1 MKMIRVT
8 HEVWTKNGDLYL
20 TVTVIR
26 RLAKRVGRKTKG
38 GNEAQSAELREGGMA
53 EGPARNSASGSIT
66 ASQNVVP
73 VTVSQTASPNDSQ
86 ADGEINDDAISG
98 SVVPAGW
105 VFDDGA
111 RTVDLGGG
119 QVMKLGRTQYG
130 LLKYIAQGGRSTQE
144 AWEQVW
150 EYHSPVEW
158 RIVKSAAE
166 ALNRKLDQ
174 CLKVLKIE
182 VTTREVK
189 IFISRNTD

>member
-20 TVTVIR
+20 TVTDIR
-26 RLAKRVGRKTKG
+26 RLAKRVGKKPKG
-38 GNEAQSAELREGGMA
+38 GNGARSAELREGGMAEGGMA

-66 ASQNVVP
+66 ASQ
-73 VTVSQTASPNDSQ
+73 SASQ
-86 ADGEINDDAISG
+86 ANGEINDDAG
-98 SVVPAGW
+98 SVVPVNVVPAGW

-119 QVMKLGRTQYG
+119 QVMKLGRIQYG

-150 EYHSPVEW
+150 EYSSPVDW
-158 RIVKSAAE
+158 RTVRDAAIQI
-166 ALNRKLDQ
+166 NKKLGK
-174 CLKVLKIE
+174 CVNVCKIE
-182 VTTREVK
+182 VAAQEVK
-189 IFISRNTD
+189 IFISENTD

>member
-1 MKMIRVT
+1 MKMIRIT

-20 TVTVIR
+20 TETVIR
-26 RLAKRVGRKTKG
+26 RLAKRVGKKPKG
-38 GNEAQSAELREGGMA
+38 GNGARSAELREGGMAEGGMA

-66 ASQNVVP
+66 ASQ
-73 VTVSQTASPNDSQ
+73 TASQ
-86 ADGEINDDAISG
+86 ANGEINDDAG
-98 SVVPAGW
+98 SVVPVNVVPAGW

-150 EYHSPVEW
+150 EYSSPVEW
-158 RIVKSAAE
+158 RTIKDAARHINE
-166 ALNRKLDQ
+166 RFGKCAKA
-174 CLKVLKIE
+174 CKIE

-189 IFISRNTD
+189 IFIPENTD